1 MAQIDKMGNVNVSR
15 FSGRLAGA
23 GGFVNISSSSENI
36 VFCGTFTSGGLQLQV
51 EDEKINILNEGK
63 IIKFTNKVDQ
73 ITFSGERAET
83 SGQSVK
89 YVTERAV
96 FELKKG
102 KVHLIE
108 IAPGIDLEKQI
119 LAFMDFEP
127 LIDKVSI
134 MDPRIFSSTS
144 MMPAE

>member
-1 MAQIDKMGNVNVSR
+1 MGNVNVSR

-23 GGFVNISSSSENI
+23 GGFVNISSSSKNI
-36 VFCGTFTSGGLQLQV
+36 VFCGTFTSGGLLLQV
-51 EDEKINILNEGK
+51 EDGKINILNEGE

-96 FELKKG
+96 FELKEG
-102 KVHLIE
+102 KIHLIE

-119 LAFMDFEP
+119 LEFMDFEP
-127 LIDKVSI
+127 LIDKISI
-134 MDPRIFSSTS
+134 MDHRIFSSTS